1 MASSAISFQGV
12 TSGLQTDQL
21 VAAIIA
27 SDGQAVQRLKDK
39 QTFNTQRATAL
50 QTMSSDMTSL
60 STALAALED
69 GFNARSITS
78 TDSNNTYV
86 TASATSA
93 SSGSYEIKV
102 ASVASKGQI
111 APTMSNGAPTNL
123 AVADPAAAIATGAAS
138 FAVEGTDG
146 VLKTFQLNNNSLNG
160 LRDAI
165 NSSGAGVTA
174 TIINSGKGAN
184 PYQLVVTAKDTGTGA
199 TGGMVT
205 LAAINNADGSAT
217 SIKPSLG
224 ITAGTLTGTFDA
236 PTGITG
242 GLTSSGD
249 NVARDAVF
257 TVNGIE
263 LTRKTNVV
271 TDAVSGV
278 TFTLKKGD
286 ATNDTT
292 LSITQDKSAAT
303 TALQNVLTKYNTLVS
318 NYKTATTSTK
328 DTSSST
334 GDVIQGPLSND
345 ATARTVMAQIR
356 STLMGSATGLPGTA
370 TYSSTGSIGIKTAAD
385 GTLSLDTTIFQ
396 AALDKDPDAVK
407 KVFTLSGTSTNG
419 AVSMS
424 SGGSKT
430 MTGGVDFN
438 ITNYVSGGAVAGTF
452 TVGGTSYNLSGSNG
466 SLVGAAGTPIEGLS
480 LSVSGKGTG
489 TLNISRG
496 VGQTLQDLVLS
507 LTSYTGS
514 MELAQT
520 NITNENKDLSD
531 RIDSG
536 QALLDKRQTV
546 LKNQFAKMESDLSQ
560 MRSLSSSLSGA

>member
-1 MASSAISFQGV
+1 VPRGQQYPVGMVLRFVALVLDCGTSLRSGAAVLELFGHPTGPHEVTPHASTGRLWLMRIGLWSLLRPKVVAEDWAWMADHSIQIGKCKC
-12 TSGLQTDQL
+12 L
-21 VAAIIA
+21 VILGIRLSILPAGRPLRHEDMEPIA
-27 SDGQAVQRLKDK
+27 LVP
-39 QTFNTQRATAL
+39 
-50 QTMSSDMTSL
+50 MTS
-60 STALAALED
+60 
-69 GFNARSITS
+69 
-78 TDSNNTYV
+78 
-86 TASATSA
+86 
-93 SSGSYEIKV
+93 
-102 ASVASKGQI
+102 
-111 APTMSNGAPTNL
+111 
-123 AVADPAAAIATGAAS
+123 
-138 FAVEGTDG
+138 
-146 VLKTFQLNNNSLNG
+146 
-160 LRDAI
+160 
-165 NSSGAGVTA
+165 
-174 TIINSGKGAN
+174 
-184 PYQLVVTAKDTGTGA
+184 
-199 TGGMVT
+199 
-205 LAAINNADGSAT
+205 
-217 SIKPSLG
+217 
-224 ITAGTLTGTFDA
+224 
-236 PTGITG
+236 
-242 GLTSSGD
+242 
-249 NVARDAVF
+249 
-257 TVNGIE
+257 
-263 LTRKTNVV
+263 
-271 TDAVSGV
+271 
-278 TFTLKKGD
+278 
-286 ATNDTT
+286 
-292 LSITQDKSAAT
+292 
-303 TALQNVLTKYNTLVS
+303 
-318 NYKTATTSTK
+318 STK
-328 DTSSST
+328 DTSTDT

-370 TYSSTGSIGIKTAAD
+370 TYSSTGSLGIKTATD

-466 SLVGAAGTPIEGLS
+466 SLVGAAGTPLEGLS

-560 MRSLSSSLSGA
+560 MRALSSSLSGA